1 MNIYLIG
8 MPASG
13 KSSVGKC
20 LKDIINYKYVD
31 LDQYIEEKNNMSI
44 PEIFEKYSE
53 IGFRERERNAL
64 LDFKDKDGFIISCGG
79 GIVFNKSNKELMNGK
94 VIFIDSTIEDIK
106 RRLELDT
113 INIRPMF
120 KVKTVEELYN
130 ERIDKYLSFMDIK
143 VLNKDVHACANEI
156 KKELGL

>member
-20 LKDIINYKYVD
+20 LKDIINYKYID
-31 LDQYIEEKNNMSI
+31 LDQYIEKKNNMSI
-44 PEIFEKYSE
+44 PEIFEKYKE
-53 IGFRERERNAL
+53 IGFRERERDAL
-64 LDFKDKDGFIISCGG
+64 NDFKNKDSYIISCGG

-106 RRLELDT
+106 KRLELDT

-143 VLNKDVHACANEI
+143 VLNKDVKICANEI
-156 KKELGL
+156 KKELKL

>member
-143 VLNKDVHACANEI
+143 VLNKDVEVCANEI